1 MGARIVVA
9 LTCLSLLVLSPLL
22 YAAETT
28 KTLFANRCQGCHG
41 PDGKGNQT
49 MAKALQANIPDLTS
63 KEVGKKP
70 DAEMLEALSKGRGKM
85 PATTGLSDKELK
97 DLVAYVK
104 SLSKGK

>member
-1 MGARIVVA
+1 MRIHNVLA
-9 LTCLSLLVLSPLL
+9 TTSLSLLLLAPLS
-22 YAAETT
+22 YSAEAP
-28 KTLFANRCQGCHG
+28 KTLYTNRCQGCHG

-49 MAKALQANIPDLTS
+49 MAKALQTTIPDLTS
-63 KEVGKKP
+63 NEIGKKP